1 MTIRIAVIGVGTIAQ
16 EHLKAYQANP
26 GAEVVALCDIDLE
39 RVKQRAEQFGVARAT
54 GDVNEIL
61 SDSEI
66 DAVSICVP
74 NNKHA
79 EIAEAALRAGKN
91 VLLEKPMSVSV
102 TEGEALVKATTE
114 TGKSLQIGYVRRYAQ
129 NALVAKRF
137 LDAGE
142 FGDIYAARTTLLR
155 SAGNP
160 GGWFGDKDVAG
171 GGPLIDLGVHVVD
184 LCWYLMGQPVAAAVS
199 GATFNPIGAR
209 DNIQNLTRYR
219 ASSATLVNNVE
230 DYATAQIRFT
240 NGAVLNVDVSYS
252 LHTRNE
258 TRVELFGD
266 KGGVEIEPA
275 LHMVT
280 ERHDT
285 LLHIEP
291 QIDSLGFDF
300 TVGFANQ
307 IENFLRICR
316 GEIPAD
322 APAEHGLEMARML
335 TAIYE
340 SAATGSEVKIT
351 H

>member
-1 MTIRIAVIGVGTIAQ
+1 MTTRIAVIGVGTIAQ
-16 EHLKAYQANP
+16 EHIKAYQQNP
-26 GAEVVALCDIDLE
+26 GAEVVALCDIDIE
-39 RVKQRAEQFGVARAT
+39 RVKQRAEQFGVQRAT
-54 GDVNEIL
+54 GDVAEIL

-74 NNKHA
+74 NNLHA
-79 EIAEAALRAGKN
+79 EIAEAALRAGKD
-91 VLLEKPMSVSV
+91 VLVEKPMSTSV
-102 TEGEALVKATTE
+102 AEAEALVKATTE
-114 TGKSLQIGYVRRYAQ
+114 TGQALQIGYVRRYAP

-137 LDAGE
+137 LDEDE
-142 FGDIYAARTTLLR
+142 FGRIYAARTTILR
-155 SAGNP
+155 TAGNP

-184 LCWYLMGQPVAAAVS
+184 LCWYLMGQPAAVAVS
-199 GATFNPIGAR
+199 GATFDPIGAR
-209 DNIQNLTRYR
+209 DNIQNLSRYR
-219 ASSATLVNNVE
+219 AASPTRVNNVE
-230 DYATAQIRFT
+230 DYATAQIRFDG
-240 NGAVLNVDVSYS
+240 GAVLNVDVSYS

-258 TRVELFGD
+258 TAVQLFGE

-316 GEIPAD
+316 REIPAD

-340 SAATGSEVKIT
+340 SATTGSEVKIT

>member
-16 EHLKAYQANP
+16 EHIKAYQANP

-39 RVKQRAEQFGVARAT
+39 RVKQRGEQFGVARVT
-54 GDVNEIL
+54 GDRDEIL

-74 NNKHA
+74 NNVHA

-102 TEGEALVKATTE
+102 AEAEALVKATKE
-114 TGKSLQIGYVRRYAQ
+114 TGKSLQIGYVRRYAP

-137 LDAGE
+137 LDEGE
-142 FGDIYAARTTLLR
+142 FGDIYAARTTILR
-155 SAGNP
+155 NAGNP

-184 LCWYLMGQPVAAAVS
+184 LCWYLMGQPAAASVS
-199 GATFNPIGAR
+199 GATFDPIGAR
-209 DNIQNLTRYR
+209 DNIQNLSRYR
-219 ASSATLVNNVE
+219 AASPTLVNNVE
-230 DYATAQIRFT
+230 DYATAQIRFG

-340 SAATGSEVKIT
+340 SAKSGSEVKIT